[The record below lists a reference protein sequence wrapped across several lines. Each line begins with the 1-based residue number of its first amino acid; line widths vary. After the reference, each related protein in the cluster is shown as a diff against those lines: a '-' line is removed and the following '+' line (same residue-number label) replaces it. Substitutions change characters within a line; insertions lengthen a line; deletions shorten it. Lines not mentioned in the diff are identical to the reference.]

1 MRESI
6 IQSRVTRDARSK
18 GWTAYK
24 WSSPGRRAVPDYIY
38 VKNAVW
44 IVIEYK
50 ATGETPTDA
59 QLYEHKQL
67 AKQGIIVHVIDSIE
81 DGVKLFT

>member
-6 IQSRVTRDARSK
+6 IQCRVTRDARSK
-18 GWTAYK
+18 GWSAYK

-50 ATGETPTDA
+50 ATGETPTHA
-59 QLYEHKQL
+59 QLFKHKQL
-67 AKQGIIVHVIDSIE
+67 AKQGIKVHVIDSIE